1 MQKPNSFRKL
11 VNITST
17 DQVSERRNEAIL
29 KEDIALQRQT
39 KDGMIPTHQKFTR
52 PHVDKLKYPSIWKGG
67 AERPYAM
74 NLEYFTR
81 FTRETLKIKF
91 DQVKEGSAQQGEPE
105 EQRVRA
111 RVQLS

>member
-1 MQKPNSFRKL
+1 MLYQVQSKTGITFALDTTFNTLKGCRNLRQLPERKLKVLELHYCFQITQKFPFMQKPNSFRKL

-52 PHVDKLKYPSIWKGG
+52 PYVDKLK
-67 AERPYAM
+67 
-74 NLEYFTR
+74 
-81 FTRETLKIKF
+81 
-91 DQVKEGSAQQGEPE
+91 
-105 EQRVRA
+105 
-111 RVQLS
+111 